1 MMNLSTQDKYD
12 GNGKVSELRENIGE
26 TYYSRNSKT
35 GTAKLV
41 GVSKDGNTCMFVEVK
56 SEFKAEAHIIP
67 SMDIIKEASWYTW
80 NAMLS

>member
-1 MMNLSTQDKYD
+1 MINLATQDKYD
-12 GNGKVSELRENIGE
+12 GNGKVSELRANIGE

-41 GVSKDGNTCMFVEVK
+41 AVSKDGNTCRLIEVK
-56 SEFKAEAHIIP
+56 SEFKAEQHIIP
-67 SMDIIKEASWYTW
+67 STDVIEEASWYTW